1 MLCAKTSRR
10 VGNWTHVLSVFGV
23 HILDIGCETHGFGK
37 QFSSWYSPCHCVLVF
52 FVCFAMFS
60 AFMSFQNQ
68 RHFFAVFLKYAGFST
83 FLRAFLFYRQG
94 QSSRLTG
101 QSHSRLWQSF
111 ETSCFQCSP
120 ISIARICNAWS
131 KPGYKCVL
139 SSKLET
145 WKQLASTNA
154 MRYRY
159 VRQCKKTYSSV
170 ASCMWGSARRLTV
183 A

>member
-1 MLCAKTSRR
+1 M
-10 VGNWTHVLSVFGV
+10 
-23 HILDIGCETHGFGK
+23 LDIGCETHGFVK
-37 QFSSWYSPCHCVLVF
+37 QFSSWYSPCHCVLAF
-52 FVCFAMFS
+52 FVRFAMFS
-60 AFMSFQNQ
+60 AFMSFLNQ
-68 RHFFAVFLKYAGFST
+68 RLFFAVFLKYAGFST

-139 SSKLET
+139 SLKLKT
-145 WKQLASTNA
+145 WEQLASTNA
-154 MRYRY
+154 MRYRWCPCAHLVHHCAFFFE
-159 VRQCKKTYSSV
+159 VRKCKKTYSSV
-170 ASCMWGSARRLTV
+170 ASCMWGSARRHEV